1 MLKFF
6 LNIKLNIKIKYK
18 IKLKNKKIESNS
30 LFHILNKIKT

>member
-6 LNIKLNIKIKYK
+6 LNIKLNKKIKYK
-18 IKLKNKKIESNS
+18 IKLKHKKIESKS